1 MGVVLTIVGIV
12 ACALVVLPFLGR
24 RLETSRPDST
34 AAQAMGAGFQPLE
47 SLFNPGRQ
55 HLQDYLEHEAQ
66 APARQTDGAP
76 PRVRYDPDA
85 GIVIVNE
92 VSDKPGGLPYT
103 GPTTE
108 RTGPETP

>member
-1 MGVVLTIVGIV
+1 VGVAVSRLRE
-12 ACALVVLPFLGR
+12 ALELASP
-24 RLETSRPDST
+24 E
-34 AAQAMGAGFQPLE
+34 
-47 SLFNPGRQ
+47 
-55 HLQDYLEHEAQ
+55 DYLEHEAQ

-85 GIVIVNE
+85 SIVIMNE
-92 VSDKPGGLPYT
+92 ATDKPGELPYT